1 MRAAG
6 ANGNGR
12 LPAEYV
18 AEYVELVTPAT
29 RWSPTARRWAPSGT
43 TVPCS
48 VWCQDAKRRPVP
60 TESLPPGR
68 TLPPTSLTASA
79 YAALE
84 RLTGT
89 GAISDYRPT
98 HVDLCAAIVVRDDEG
113 VASLF
118 INTHSRCE
126 HDHLALQANRVL
138 TNFYEDGPDEGW
150 NHDDTNKL
158 WFTWMITRTAR
169 DRLASQPA

>member
-98 HVDLCAAIVVRDDEG
+98 HVTYVPRSSYATTKVWHHCSSILILAASMIISPFKRI
-113 VASLF
+113 AF
-118 INTHSRCE
+118 SRTSMKM
-126 HDHLALQANRVL
+126 AQTRAGTMTTR
-138 TNFYEDGPDEGW
+138 TNFGLPG
-150 NHDDTNKL
+150 
-158 WFTWMITRTAR
+158 
-169 DRLASQPA
+169 